1 MEGKFRTLLLVPCLT
16 SINFDSVNY
25 FVLSSVSSGALSKIF
40 AGVTCLI
47 ASSAERERGGTSKL
61 AEAL

>member
-1 MEGKFRTLLLVPCLT
+1 MQL
-16 SINFDSVNY
+16 
-25 FVLSSVSSGALSKIF
+25 F
-40 AGVTCLI
+40 AGVTCLV